1 MRHLLTAILLFA
13 ASLAGEVQP
22 DSPASGRSQGLR
34 DQVDALFRVT
44 AAGHSPGAVVGILRN
59 QQVIL
64 AKGYGMASVETGT
77 PMTVSTKLRIG
88 SVTKPFTAI
97 AVLQLVEAGKLRLD
111 DPLSRFLPDIPD
123 AGVIRI
129 AHLLSHTS
137 GIPDFIPLE
146 EVRKR
151 PLEFVPGSRINY
163 SNNGYQLLGR
173 IIEKVS
179 GRSWEDYLH
188 ENIFA
193 PAGMK
198 NSGFDR
204 TQNLPGRAAGYL
216 SGRDGTY
223 VAVPMKDA
231 EGAYAAGGLY
241 STVEDMLLWIQA
253 LNSGKLLPR
262 EMLQRATAPGLTND
276 GRKTVYGFGWMTK
289 IFRGLREYG
298 HGGDIPGFAAYVAQF
313 PDEDFTVIVLSNIGM
328 RPPGPL
334 PDAGALA
341 HRIAEIWL
349 EDRLQP
355 IGPPP
360 SFPVAA
366 STLRSYTGRFKIL
379 APEVII
385 RNMGPE
391 IVVVLQGD
399 RLIAEANGIKLPLHA
414 TSDTHFQSPG
424 SPAEL
429 TFAPDADGTC
439 SKVVIT
445 LMGLREFDAVR
456 MEPPPGQ

>member
-1 MRHLLTAILLFA
+1 MRHILTAVLLFA
-13 ASLAGEVQP
+13 APLAGEIRT
-22 DSPASGRSQGLR
+22 DTPASGPAQRLR
-34 DQVDALFRVT
+34 DQVDALFRPVAT
-44 AAGHSPGAVVGILRN
+44 GNTPGAVVGILRN
-59 QQVIL
+59 QQIVFS
-64 AKGYGMASVETGT
+64 KGYGMADVETGT
-77 PMTVSTKLRIG
+77 PITVSTKFRIG
-88 SVTKPFTAI
+88 SVTKPYTAI

-111 DPLSRFLPDIPD
+111 DPLSRFFPDIPD
-123 AGVIRI
+123 AGLIRI

-151 PLEFVPGSRINY
+151 PLEFVPGTRINY
-163 SNNGYQLLGR
+163 SNNGYQILGR

-179 GRSWEDYLH
+179 GRSWEEYLH
-188 ENIFA
+188 EHIFA

-204 TQNLPGRAAGYL
+204 TRHLPGRAAGYL
-216 SGRDGTY
+216 SGKDGAY
-223 VAVPMKDA
+223 SAVPMEDA

-241 STVEDMLLWIQA
+241 STVEDMLLWVQA
-253 LNSGKLLPR
+253 LNSGKLLSR
-262 EMLQRATAPGLTND
+262 EVLQRATAPGLTSD
-276 GRKTVYGFGWMTK
+276 GRKTVYGFGWMTRS
-289 IFRGLREYG
+289 FRGLREYG
-298 HGGDIPGFAAYVAQF
+298 HGGDIPGFAAYFAQY
-313 PDEDFTVIVLSNIGM
+313 PDEDFAVIVLSNIGM

-341 HRIAEIWL
+341 HRIVEIWL
-349 EDRLQP
+349 NDRLQP
-355 IGPPP
+355 DGPPA
-360 SFPVAA
+360 PVPVSA
-366 STLRSYTGRFKIL
+366 STLRSYTGRYKIL

-385 RNMGPE
+385 RNMGSE
-391 IVVVLQGD
+391 IVVVLQGE
-399 RLIAEANGIKLPLHA
+399 RLIAEANGIKIPLHA

-429 TFAPDADGTC
+429 TFVRDDDGKC
-439 SKVVIT
+439 SKVTIT

>member
-1 MRHLLTAILLFA
+1 MRLFLTAILLLTPSFA
-13 ASLAGEVQP
+13 SEAKP
-22 DSPASGRSQGLR
+22 DSRASSPRQRLL
-34 DQVDALFRVT
+34 DEVDALFRP
-44 AAGHSPGAVVGILRN
+44 AANGNSPGAVVGIIRN

-64 AKGYGMASVETGT
+64 ARGYGMANVEAAT
-77 PMTVSTKLRIG
+77 PITVSTKFRLASI
-88 SVTKPFTAI
+88 TKPFTAI
-97 AVLQLVEAGKLRLD
+97 AVLQLVEAGQLRLD
-111 DPLSRFLPDIPD
+111 DPLSRFLPDIPN
-123 AGVIRI
+123 AGAIRI

-151 PLEFVPGSRINY
+151 PLEFVPGTRINY
-163 SNNGYQLLGR
+163 SNNGYHVLGR
-173 IIEKVS
+173 IIEEVS
-179 GRSWEDYLH
+179 GQSWDEYLH
-188 ENIFA
+188 EHIFA

-198 NSGFDR
+198 NTGFDR
-204 TQNLPGRAAGYL
+204 TQELPGRAAGYL
-216 SGRDGTY
+216 SGKDGTY
-223 VAVPMKDA
+223 SAVPMQGA

-241 STVEDMLLWIQA
+241 STVEDMLLWMQA

-262 EMLQRATAPGLTND
+262 AVLQRATAPGFTSD

-289 IFRGLREYG
+289 NFRGLREYG
-298 HGGDIPGFAAYVAQF
+298 HGGDIPGFASYVAHF
-313 PDEDFTVIVLSNIGM
+313 PDEDFSVVVLSNIGM

-349 EDRLQP
+349 KDRLQP
-355 IGPPP
+355 QGPPP
-360 SFPVAA
+360 TVAVAA

-379 APEVII
+379 APEVIL

-391 IVVVLQGD
+391 LVVVLEGE
-399 RLIAEANGIKLPLHA
+399 RLIAEANGVKIPLLP

-424 SPAEL
+424 SPAEF
-429 TFAPDADGTC
+429 TFAPDADGIC

-456 MEPPPGQ
+456 METAPGQ